1 MQRKDSDL
9 RNANTQLVDLQDNLA
24 EYEASDSEL
33 RNRIEVLESMLAEQR
48 MLNGKS
54 MTSRIREIEAMLSAE
69 RRKVESMTLESN
81 VTDVV
86 STPKVIPNR
95 FNKKSH

>member
-1 MQRKDSDL
+1 
-9 RNANTQLVDLQDNLA
+9 
-24 EYEASDSEL
+24 
-33 RNRIEVLESMLAEQR
+33 MLAEQR

-81 VTDVV
+81 VTDAV
-86 STPKVIPNR
+86 SYTDTPKVVSPNR
-95 FNKKSH
+95 FTKKSR